1 MENTMQVAKKIS
13 TVNAIYNDNDI
24 IDEMINK
31 AAKEAKVVKDNYNW
45 TITINDDYVKVFGT
59 TSD

>member
-1 MENTMQVAKKIS
+1 MQVAKKIS
-13 TVNAIYNDNDI
+13 TVGAVYTDNDI